1 MLPTL
6 TDLPVLADIMGV
18 FFFAWMTSYFYRR
31 SLKEE
36 LTMEEKL
43 LFLFVVGGLV
53 IDGFFVTSILVLPR
67 FFKVK

>member
-1 MLPTL
+1 MTPTL
-6 TDLPVLADIMGV
+6 TDLPVLADIIGV

-36 LTMEEKL
+36 LSMEEKL

-53 IDGFFVTSILVLPR
+53 IDGFFVTSILVLPHLFR
-67 FFKVK
+67 SK